1 MTGPGDADGPTFTGP
16 AGIGDP
22 WLVQPRAL
30 IVTIYGLYARDTDG
44 WFSVASL
51 IRLLSELGVD
61 ENAVRSSVS
70 RLKRRGIL
78 ESRRA
83 NRAAARP
90 VRAGLDI
97 LAEGDRRIFDRPRAR
112 LADGWVLAVFSV
124 PEEQRRRRH
133 ELRSRLTWLG
143 FGTVSSGVWI
153 APARLAAETA
163 GVVERCGLS
172 GYVTLFR
179 ADYQAFGDLHEQ
191 IPRWWDL
198 GGLQHYQAF
207 LDAAGPV
214 LARPDETAPGA
225 AFADYVW
232 TLTAWRR
239 LPFLD
244 PGLQAELLPEGSD
257 RLSAD
262 RAFTAL
268 RERLADPALA
278 HGSRSPASADDRMA
292 LDLDQRRGLPQPADP
307 DRGHHRYARPASRR
321 QASPICW
328 PCSR

>member
-1 MTGPGDADGPTFTGP
+1 MTTFTGATDRGGSASSGA
-16 AGIGDP
+16 AGGGGATSSGAAGGGDP

-30 IVTIYGLYARDTDG
+30 IVTIYGLYARDTGG

-51 IRLLSELGVD
+51 IRLLSGLGVD

-70 RLKRRGIL
+70 RLKRRGVL
-78 ESRRA
+78 EARRPSGAAGYALSRR
-83 NRAAARP
+83 
-90 VRAGLDI
+90 GLDI

-153 APARLAAETA
+153 APAQLAAETA
-163 GVVERCGLS
+163 GVLERCGLS

-179 ADYQAFGDLHEQ
+179 ADYQAFGDLREQ

-198 GGLQHYQAF
+198 DRLRHLYQAF

-214 LARPDETAPGA
+214 LARPDESAPGA
-225 AFADYVW
+225 AFADYVAA
-232 TLTAWRR
+232 LTAWRR

-244 PGLQAELLPEGSD
+244 PGLPAELLPEGWNG
-257 RLSAD
+257 LSAD

-268 RERLADPALA
+268 RQRLADPARAHVLA
-278 HGSRSPASADDRMA
+278 VTGVSR
-292 LDLDQRRGLPQPADP
+292 
-307 DRGHHRYARPASRR
+307 
-321 QASPICW
+321 
-328 PCSR
+328 